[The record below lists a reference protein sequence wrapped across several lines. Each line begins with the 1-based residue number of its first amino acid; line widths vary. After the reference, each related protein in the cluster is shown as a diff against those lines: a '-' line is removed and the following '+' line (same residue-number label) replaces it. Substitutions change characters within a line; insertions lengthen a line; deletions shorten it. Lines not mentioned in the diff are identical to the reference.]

1 MIASSLDIV
10 SANQSRENIILAC
23 LNNLSESV
31 SSTSI
36 FIAFIAGQA
45 CAVELTTS
53 SVSLSPP
60 LESGAVRHSLIP
72 ILRPLQFNT
81 LFLGPDRPYFQR
93 KLLLVLRSEVGFTYV
108 LSMRNRFFDIRL
120 DY

>member
-1 MIASSLDIV
+1 MTDSLIVLYSCTIASSLDIV

-36 FIAFIAGQA
+36 FIAFLAGP

-60 LESGAVRHSLIP
+60 LESGV
-72 ILRPLQFNT
+72 
-81 LFLGPDRPYFQR
+81 PYG
-93 KLLLVLRSEVGFTYV
+93 VA
-108 LSMRNRFFDIRL
+108 
-120 DY
+120 